1 MHARITTMTG
11 ATRIDEG
18 VEHLRTE
25 VVPQLQQQKGYRG
38 LSANVDRAAGI
49 VSVLTLW
56 ETEADLDASESAGE
70 KFRKEAADAF
80 DGHNQT
86 VERYEQTVA
95 ESGPTPPTSASRLQ
109 IRRIRMEPALVE
121 DNLAFFRSTVLPE
134 IMATSGCLAVR
145 QMIDRTSGEGAV
157 GTVWADGTSMKAA
170 TARSDERRAT
180 AATRGVQ
187 FGEVLERELLFTAW

>member
-11 ATRIDEG
+11 ATRFDEG
-18 VEHLRTE
+18 VEHLRGE

-56 ETEADLDASESAGE
+56 ETQADLDASESTGE
-70 KFRKEAADAF
+70 KFRKEAAAAF

-95 ESGPTPPTSASRLQ
+95 ESGPNPPTSTARLQ
-109 IRRIRMEPALVE
+109 IRRIRMEPALVD
-121 DNLAFFRSTVLPE
+121 DNLAFFKEAVLPE
-134 IMATSGCLAVR
+134 IMASSGCLGVR
-145 QMIDRTSGEGAV
+145 HMIDRTSGEGAV
-157 GTVWADGTSMKAA
+157 GTVWADDISMKAA
-170 TARSDERRAT
+170 AGRTDERRAT
-180 AATRGVQ
+180 AASRGVE
-187 FGEVLERELLFTAW
+187 FGEVFERELLFSAW